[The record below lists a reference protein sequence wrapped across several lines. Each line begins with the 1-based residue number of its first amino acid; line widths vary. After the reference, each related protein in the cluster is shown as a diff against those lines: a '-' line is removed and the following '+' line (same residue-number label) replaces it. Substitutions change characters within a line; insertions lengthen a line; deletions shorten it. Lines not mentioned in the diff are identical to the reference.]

1 MLRLICVGICAS
13 LLYPTTFAQASTVFR
28 CEDDKGHI
36 TYTLHGCPEEA
47 SQDLQEAYNPTPGK
61 GKAVPLAKSKK
72 TRAKAKGKK
81 KVDEQLVV
89 VGTKQDGCGNKL
101 TNSERRRAVIRQ
113 QIRGGMT
120 QRDVESSLGEPDK
133 VTSNDGQT
141 RYHYADDKGNKR
153 QVTFDEYGC
162 VKEKG
167 KR

>member
-1 MLRLICVGICAS
+1 MLRLICAGICAS
-13 LLYPTTFAQASTVFR
+13 LLYPTSHAQASTVFR
-28 CEDDKGHI
+28 CEDGKGHI

-61 GKAVPLAKSKK
+61 GKAVPLAKTKK
-72 TRAKAKGKK
+72 TRAKAKSKK
-81 KVDEQLVV
+81 DDEHLVV

-101 TNSERRRAVIRQ
+101 TSSERRRAVIRQ
-113 QIRGGMT
+113 QIHGGMT

>member
-1 MLRLICVGICAS
+1 MLRLICAGICAS
-13 LLYPTTFAQASTVFR
+13 LLYPAIDIQAATVLR
-28 CEDDKGHI
+28 CEDAKGHV
-36 TYTLHGCPEEA
+36 TYTLHGCPTDA
-47 SQDLQEAYNPTPGK
+47 NQDLQEAYNPTPGQ
-61 GKAVPLAKSKK
+61 GKAVPLAKTKK
-72 TRAKAKGKK
+72 TRNQAKGKK
-81 KVDEQLVV
+81 KEEQLVV

-101 TNSERRRAVIRQ
+101 TSSERRRAVIRQ

-120 QRDVESSLGEPDK
+120 QRDVESTLGKPDK

-141 RYHYADDKGNKR
+141 RYHYADEKGNKR